1 MGLYE
6 FRRVNSVR
14 NSNDLVR
21 RGKKQRT
28 KSTTTA
34 IQPIENNIDISLSK
48 NCKLTVTKIPLTRI
62 EKRYV
67 TVKNTPDLMKT
78 AKAIKVAFR
87 KCHTFFASNDDEDI
101 ELLRKKFLNWQ
112 NKVKKFQP
120 LPTSLSVE
128 VDFLG
133 FL

>member
-1 MGLYE
+1 
-6 FRRVNSVR
+6 
-14 NSNDLVR
+14 
-21 RGKKQRT
+21 
-28 KSTTTA
+28 
-34 IQPIENNIDISLSK
+34 
-48 NCKLTVTKIPLTRI
+48 
-62 EKRYV
+62 
-67 TVKNTPDLMKT
+67 MKT